1 MCEFRMVVVV
11 ESLAKRTCNWG
22 MTMGMGSWGRL
33 ERVNQQIEALT
44 TIFLAGL
51 TMSMLV
57 FLLKIFYYGPFLKS
71 FFNLLQ
77 YCFCFMVV
85 GFFFFFNGCWA
96 CGILAP

>member
-1 MCEFRMVVVV
+1 MAVVVQ
-11 ESLAKRTCNWG
+11 SLAKRMCNWG

-33 ERVNQQIEALT
+33 EKVNQQIEALT

-57 FLLKIFYYGPFLKS
+57 FLLKIFYYGPFLRS
-71 FFNLLQ
+71 FLNLLQ

-85 GFFFFFNGCWA
+85 GFFVFFFFVFYGCWA
-96 CGILAP
+96 CRILAP